1 MGNFSYKYKNDP
13 ALIGSSMITAAVILN
28 LLTPLWIESI
38 HALIKTK
45 TEIDVAAL
53 LLYAFGCA
61 ISFLRYKRE
70 KGRIIKEFKESK
82 YNKLIPNWIFPL
94 FMPLSIVIGIF
105 FDYFARRLLGI

>member
-1 MGNFSYKYKNDP
+1 MSIIFHSISITFILMKRLIDYYFYRLYSFYKYKNDP

-38 HALIKTK
+38 HALLKTK

-53 LLYAFGCA
+53 LLYALGCA

-70 KGRIIKEFKESK
+70 KGRIHVRIAIENSLN
-82 YNKLIPNWIFPL
+82 YTT
-94 FMPLSIVIGIF
+94 
-105 FDYFARRLLGI
+105 